1 MLEGGHWEEGL
12 GSCWKESAGA
22 NGISLASG
30 VATCSGWAS
39 RLCVFMGQETEIRFI
54 SAEDVSH
61 ELEAGV
67 VQSVKCWPC
76 NHENLS
82 LIPRAREQEQAS
94 TARFSGTGL

>member
-1 MLEGGHWEEGL
+1 MLGWEEGAL
-12 GSCWKESAGA
+12 GRRAGSCCKESAGA

-39 RLCVFMGQETEIRFI
+39 GPCVFTGQAPEIRFI
-54 SAEDVSH
+54 SAKDVSH

-67 VQSVKCWPC
+67 AQSVKCWPC

-82 LIPRAREQEQAS
+82 LIPRA
-94 TARFSGTGL
+94 GK

>member
-1 MLEGGHWEEGL
+1 MLGGGHWEEGL

-22 NGISLASG
+22 HGISLASG

-39 RLCVFMGQETEIRFI
+39 GLCVFMGRATEIRFI

-61 ELEAGV
+61 GLEAGV
-67 VQSVKCWPC
+67 APSVQCWPC

-82 LIPRAREQEQAS
+82 LIPRAGEQEQAS
-94 TARFSGTGL
+94 AARVSGTGL